1 MRERSSPL
9 LSRIWWFVVLG
20 VMCGSLSALFVAPFA
35 VRAMPPLGWT
45 HDHSA
50 AGIPT
55 RPHGY
60 NRLVAVFG
68 QPCNNAVGCG
78 ALVVAVAVH
87 ARCGRLHHVSPV
99 YRPRRELER
108 P

>member
-9 LSRIWWFVVLG
+9 LSQIRWFVVLG
-20 VMCGSLSALFVAPFA
+20 MMCGAVSALFVAPFA

-68 QPCNNAVGCG
+68 SRATTRRVRHV
-78 ALVVAVAVH
+78 L
-87 ARCGRLHHVSPV
+87 RGRRSP
-99 YRPRRELER
+99 RPVWTATSRITRISTAT
-108 P
+108 

>member
-20 VMCGSLSALFVAPFA
+20 MMCGSLSALFVSPFA

-60 NRLVAVFG
+60 NLAV
-68 QPCNNAVGCG
+68 
-78 ALVVAVAVH
+78 
-87 ARCGRLHHVSPV
+87 
-99 YRPRRELER
+99 
-108 P
+108 